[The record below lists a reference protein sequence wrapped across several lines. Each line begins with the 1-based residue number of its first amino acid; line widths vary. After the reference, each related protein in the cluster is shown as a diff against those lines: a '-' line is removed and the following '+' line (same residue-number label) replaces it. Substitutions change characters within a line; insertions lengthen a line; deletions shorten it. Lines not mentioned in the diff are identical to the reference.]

1 MLNNFFRHG
10 GENMFDN
17 FTERA
22 AKVFIEAQNEAR
34 DMGHPYVGTEHL
46 LLGLLKVG
54 GRYLDL
60 VFKQFDL
67 NYNKIKNE
75 ITQVVGTNAS
85 QGIIGSPQP
94 TPRSKRIIELAYDE
108 SELMGSSRID
118 AEHILLGICREAE
131 GIASHILKRTGVNLT
146 DMRKKLAEAMM
157 KEEVVPESAS
167 ESNIEDEERKKQKQ
181 SVLKQLEDFGTDL
194 TAKCRDKL
202 LDPVIGRQNEITRVM
217 EVLARR
223 KKNNPVLI
231 GEAGVGKSAIVEG
244 LAQRIVDGDVPEVLK
259 NKTIFSL
266 DITSVV
272 AGTKYRGEFEKRM
285 KKLMQVLEKA
295 DDIILFVDELHM
307 IVDAGAAEG
316 SSMDAANVLKPALAN
331 GDITMIGSTT
341 SSEYRKFIEKDPALE
356 RRFQKIYVSEPT
368 TEECVKILQGIA
380 KKYEEHHKVSYSF
393 SSLDSAVNL
402 SVRYITDRFLPDK
415 AIDLI
420 DEAGAKARLKALTL
434 PENLKT
440 LFKDIEAMEAEKNI
454 LVSKNDVAQAE
465 KLTVKID
472 KAKEEYKQK
481 YLEWRKDAENKV
493 IDISSEDIANVVS
506 SWTGVPLKKLEST
519 EIEKLLNLE
528 AVLHERVIGQDEAIK
543 TVSKAIRRARSGIKD
558 PRRPTGVFM
567 FLGPTG
573 VGKTELAKTLAEYLF
588 GDEKSLIRIDMSE
601 YMEKF
606 NTSRLVGAPP
616 GYVGYDEGGQ
626 LTESIRRRPYSVVLL
641 DEIEK
646 AHPDVF
652 NILLQIMDEG
662 RLTDSQGRTV
672 DFRNSILIMTSNLGS
687 EQINK
692 SKRVMGFV
700 EENTSEQQYNDIKA
714 QVMSAIKNVFK
725 PEFMN
730 RLDDVIVFHPL
741 TKENMKDIINIQIK
755 ELTKRLKQRDFE
767 IKIKDQALSFLLEK
781 GYDPIF
787 GARPLKRAIQRFL
800 EDPLSEE
807 ILKGRFPPDSKIS
820 IELNKTSDALIFKKV
835 AKRVKKVPN
844 A

>member
-1 MLNNFFRHG
+1 
-10 GENMFDN
+10 MFDN

-202 LDPVIGRQNEITRVM
+202 LDPVIGRQTEITRVM

-244 LAQRIVDGDVPEVLK
+244 LAQKIVDGDVPEVLK

-295 DDIILFVDELHM
+295 DDVILFVDELHM

-380 KKYEEHHKVSYSF
+380 KKYEEHHKVSYSL

-434 PENLKT
+434 PENLKAVV
-440 LFKDIEAMEAEKNI
+440 KSIEAMEADKNI
-454 LVSKNDVAQAE
+454 MISKNDVAQAE
-465 KLTVKID
+465 KLTAKLD
-472 KAKEEYKQK
+472 KVKEEYKQK
-481 YLEWRKDAENKV
+481 YLEWRKKAENVV

-741 TKENMKDIINIQIK
+741 TKENMKDIINIQMK

-767 IKIKDQALSFLLEK
+767 IKVKDQALSFLLEK

-787 GARPLKRAIQRFL
+787 GARPLKRAIQRLL

-820 IELNKTSDALIFKKV
+820 IELNKTSDALIFKKI
-835 AKRVKKVPN
+835 ARRVKKVPN

>member
-1 MLNNFFRHG
+1 
-10 GENMFDN
+10 MFDN

-34 DMGHPYVGTEHL
+34 DMSHPYVGTEHL

-202 LDPVIGRQNEITRVM
+202 LDPVIGRQTEITRVM

-244 LAQRIVDGDVPEVLK
+244 LAQKIVDGDVPEVLK

-295 DDIILFVDELHM
+295 DDVILFVDELHM

-380 KKYEEHHKVSYSF
+380 KKYEEHHKVSYSL

-434 PENLKT
+434 PENLKAVV
-440 LFKDIEAMEAEKNI
+440 KSIEAMEADKNI
-454 LVSKNDVAQAE
+454 MISKNDVAQAE
-465 KLTVKID
+465 KLTAKLD
-472 KAKEEYKQK
+472 KVKEEYKQK
-481 YLEWRKDAENKV
+481 YLEWRKKAENVV

-741 TKENMKDIINIQIK
+741 TKENMKGIIDIQMK

-767 IKIKDQALSFLLEK
+767 IKVKDQALSFLLEK

-787 GARPLKRAIQRFL
+787 GARPLKRAIQRLL

-820 IELNKTSDALIFKKV
+820 IELNKTSDALVFKKI
-835 AKRVKKVPN
+835 ARRVKKVPN

>member
-1 MLNNFFRHG
+1 
-10 GENMFDN
+10 MFDN

-202 LDPVIGRQNEITRVM
+202 LDPVIGRQTEITRVM

-244 LAQRIVDGDVPEVLK
+244 LAQKIVDGDVPEVLK

-295 DDIILFVDELHM
+295 DDVILFVDELHM

-380 KKYEEHHKVSYSF
+380 KKYEEHHKVSYSL

-434 PENLKT
+434 PENLKAVV
-440 LFKDIEAMEAEKNI
+440 KSIEAMEADKNI
-454 LVSKNDVAQAE
+454 MISKNDVAQAE
-465 KLTVKID
+465 KLTAKLD
-472 KAKEEYKQK
+472 KVKEEYKQK
-481 YLEWRKDAENKV
+481 YLEWRKKAENVV

-506 SWTGVPLKKLEST
+506 SWTGVPIKKLEST

-741 TKENMKDIINIQIK
+741 TKENMKGIIDIQMK

-767 IKIKDQALSFLLEK
+767 IKVKDQALSFLLEK

-787 GARPLKRAIQRFL
+787 GARPLKRAIQRLL

-820 IELNKTSDALIFKKV
+820 IELNKTSDALVFKKI
-835 AKRVKKVPN
+835 ARRVKKVPN

>member
-1 MLNNFFRHG
+1 
-10 GENMFDN
+10 MFDN

-202 LDPVIGRQNEITRVM
+202 LDPVIGRQTEITRVM

-295 DDIILFVDELHM
+295 DDVILFVDELHM

-380 KKYEEHHKVSYSF
+380 KKYEEHHKVSYSL

-420 DEAGAKARLKALTL
+420 DEAGAKARLKAL
-434 PENLKT
+434 
-440 LFKDIEAMEAEKNI
+440 
-454 LVSKNDVAQAE
+454 
-465 KLTVKID
+465 
-472 KAKEEYKQK
+472 
-481 YLEWRKDAENKV
+481 
-493 IDISSEDIANVVS
+493 
-506 SWTGVPLKKLEST
+506 
-519 EIEKLLNLE
+519 
-528 AVLHERVIGQDEAIK
+528 
-543 TVSKAIRRARSGIKD
+543 
-558 PRRPTGVFM
+558 
-567 FLGPTG
+567 
-573 VGKTELAKTLAEYLF
+573 
-588 GDEKSLIRIDMSE
+588 
-601 YMEKF
+601 
-606 NTSRLVGAPP
+606 
-616 GYVGYDEGGQ
+616 
-626 LTESIRRRPYSVVLL
+626 
-641 DEIEK
+641 
-646 AHPDVF
+646 
-652 NILLQIMDEG
+652 
-662 RLTDSQGRTV
+662 
-672 DFRNSILIMTSNLGS
+672 
-687 EQINK
+687 
-692 SKRVMGFV
+692 
-700 EENTSEQQYNDIKA
+700 
-714 QVMSAIKNVFK
+714 
-725 PEFMN
+725 
-730 RLDDVIVFHPL
+730 
-741 TKENMKDIINIQIK
+741 
-755 ELTKRLKQRDFE
+755 
-767 IKIKDQALSFLLEK
+767 
-781 GYDPIF
+781 
-787 GARPLKRAIQRFL
+787 
-800 EDPLSEE
+800 
-807 ILKGRFPPDSKIS
+807 
-820 IELNKTSDALIFKKV
+820 
-835 AKRVKKVPN
+835 
-844 A
+844 

>member
-1 MLNNFFRHG
+1 
-10 GENMFDN
+10 MFDN

-75 ITQVVGTNAS
+75 ITRVVGTNAS

-835 AKRVKKVPN
+835 AKRV
-844 A
+844 

>member
-1 MLNNFFRHG
+1 
-10 GENMFDN
+10 MFDN

-202 LDPVIGRQNEITRVM
+202 LDPVIGRQTEITRVM

-244 LAQRIVDGDVPEVLK
+244 LAQKIVDGDVPEVLK

-295 DDIILFVDELHM
+295 DDVILFVDELHM

-380 KKYEEHHKVSYSF
+380 KKYEEHHKVSYSL

-434 PENLKT
+434 PENLKAVV
-440 LFKDIEAMEAEKNI
+440 KSIEAMEADKNI
-454 LVSKNDVAQAE
+454 MISKNDVAQAE
-465 KLTVKID
+465 KLTAKLD
-472 KAKEEYKQK
+472 KVKEEYKQK
-481 YLEWRKDAENKV
+481 YLEWRKKAENVV

-741 TKENMKDIINIQIK
+741 TKENMKGIIDIQMK

-767 IKIKDQALSFLLEK
+767 IKVKDQALSFLLEK

-787 GARPLKRAIQRFL
+787 GARPLKRAIQRLL

-820 IELNKTSDALIFKKV
+820 IELNKTSDALVFKKI
-835 AKRVKKVPN
+835 ARRVKKVPN

>member
-1 MLNNFFRHG
+1 
-10 GENMFDN
+10 MFDN

-202 LDPVIGRQNEITRVM
+202 LDPVIGRQTEITRVM

-244 LAQRIVDGDVPEVLK
+244 LAQKIVDGDVPEVLK

-295 DDIILFVDELHM
+295 DDVILFVDELHM

-434 PENLKT
+434 PENLKAV
-440 LFKDIEAMEAEKNI
+440 FKGIEAMEAEKNI
-454 LVSKNDVAQAE
+454 FVSKNDVAQAE
-465 KLTVKID
+465 KLTAKID

-481 YLEWRKDAENKV
+481 YLEWRKKAENIV

-741 TKENMKDIINIQIK
+741 TKENMKGIIDIQMK

-767 IKIKDQALSFLLEK
+767 IKVKDQALSFLLEK

-787 GARPLKRAIQRFL
+787 GARPLKRAIQRLL

-820 IELNKTSDALIFKKV
+820 IELNKTSDALIFKKI
-835 AKRVKKVPN
+835 ARRVKKVPN

>member
-1 MLNNFFRHG
+1 
-10 GENMFDN
+10 MFDN

-202 LDPVIGRQNEITRVM
+202 LDPVIGRQTEITRVM

-244 LAQRIVDGDVPEVLK
+244 LAQKIVDGDVPEVLK

-295 DDIILFVDELHM
+295 DDVILFVDELHM

-380 KKYEEHHKVSYSF
+380 KKYEEHHKVSYSL

-434 PENLKT
+434 PENLKAVV
-440 LFKDIEAMEAEKNI
+440 KSIEAMEADKNI
-454 LVSKNDVAQAE
+454 MISKNDVAQAE
-465 KLTVKID
+465 KLTAKLD
-472 KAKEEYKQK
+472 KVKEEYKQK
-481 YLEWRKDAENKV
+481 YLEWRKKAENVV

-741 TKENMKDIINIQIK
+741 TKENMKDIINIQMK

-787 GARPLKRAIQRFL
+787 GARPLKRAIQRLL

-820 IELNKTSDALIFKKV
+820 IELNKTSDALIFKKI
-835 AKRVKKVPN
+835 ARRVKKVPN

>member
-1 MLNNFFRHG
+1 
-10 GENMFDN
+10 MFDN

>member
-1 MLNNFFRHG
+1 
-10 GENMFDN
+10 MFDN

-202 LDPVIGRQNEITRVM
+202 LDPVIGRQTEITRVM

-244 LAQRIVDGDVPEVLK
+244 LAQKIVDGDVPEVLK

-295 DDIILFVDELHM
+295 DDVILFVDELHM

-380 KKYEEHHKVSYSF
+380 KKYEEHHKVSYSL

-434 PENLKT
+434 PENLKAVV
-440 LFKDIEAMEAEKNI
+440 KSIEAMEADKNI
-454 LVSKNDVAQAE
+454 MISKNDVAQAE
-465 KLTVKID
+465 KLTAKLD
-472 KAKEEYKQK
+472 KVKEEYKQK
-481 YLEWRKDAENKV
+481 YLEWRKKAENVV

-741 TKENMKDIINIQIK
+741 TKENMKGIIDIQMK

-767 IKIKDQALSFLLEK
+767 IKVKDQALSFLLEK

-787 GARPLKRAIQRFL
+787 GARPLKRAIQRLL

-820 IELNKTSDALIFKKV
+820 IELNKTSDALIFKKI
-835 AKRVKKVPN
+835 ARRVKKVPN